1 MKNRTTKKN
10 VNATNKIVI
19 CVPYCAMQN
28 ALIFEDP
35 EAYTSGAY
43 GWNADIYRVNADAVI
58 VTGYRAFG
66 NVKPSRELCNEY
78 NKKIIQIFRDSAS
91 MPYEEAKEK
100 ARALLSEF
108 VEKASHKAGA
118 KSARLTA

>member
-1 MKNRTTKKN
+1 MKNRTTKKYITE
-10 VNATNKIVI
+10 TNKII
-19 CVPYCAMQN
+19 ISVPYCAMQN

-35 EAYTSGAY
+35 EAYTTGAY
-43 GWNADIYRVNADAVI
+43 GWNADIYRVNAEAVI

-66 NVKPSRELCNEY
+66 NVKPSRELCDEY
-78 NKKIIQIFRDSAS
+78 NKKIIKIFRDSAS
-91 MPYEEAKEK
+91 MPYEKAKEK
-100 ARALLSEF
+100 AHALLSEF